1 MYNYSLKYQGHLL
14 GNYDLIKR
22 EVITCRVSK
31 LITKLLLLFHVI
43 GLFVEITFPSFM
55 LMVIYPICYEAFRL
69 SNANPNPAIFASSLY
84 IMLILVIC
92 FISITIPNPYKNTQ
106 LFFIIYIITITYLYI
121 VLALSILAMHFVN
134 VNSEND
140 VYTFNTAALVTLIV
154 FNVLFG
160 VAPMIFNF
168 KKISTNILE
177 MIYYLILGCPAYNS
191 VFMLHAM
198 CNIAEG
204 FGSTNIITKYYDLSL
219 ANSEEYYRKKG
230 LFMIGFVVLNC
241 LMGMFLLLLDNRSE
255 RVNCVL
261 TLGIIF
267 TVYNFVKMGTIVW
280 SRVFVVGKAQ
290 KDLYNYVKEE
300 TIREKIK
307 VKEDV
312 NVEAED
318 DKKEENGVCKGDC
331 SKVGGNNNNNSS
343 SNDVESHNK
352 QFLENMDNNVS
363 RSKKKKKK
371 KEHNHD
377 HEHVH
382 NKSKVKS
389 NSNSSSNVNKS
400 ENKRKFNGNEINNDV
415 GVE

>member
-1 MYNYSLKYQGHLL
+1 
-14 GNYDLIKR
+14 
-22 EVITCRVSK
+22 
-31 LITKLLLLFHVI
+31 
-43 GLFVEITFPSFM
+43 
-55 LMVIYPICYEAFRL
+55 
-69 SNANPNPAIFASSLY
+69 
-84 IMLILVIC
+84 
-92 FISITIPNPYKNTQ
+92 
-106 LFFIIYIITITYLYI
+106 
-121 VLALSILAMHFVN
+121 
-134 VNSEND
+134 
-140 VYTFNTAALVTLIV
+140 
-154 FNVLFG
+154 
-160 VAPMIFNF
+160 
-168 KKISTNILE
+168 
-177 MIYYLILGCPAYNS
+177 
-191 VFMLHAM
+191 
-198 CNIAEG
+198 
-204 FGSTNIITKYYDLSL
+204 
-219 ANSEEYYRKKG
+219 
-230 LFMIGFVVLNC
+230 
-241 LMGMFLLLLDNRSE
+241 
-255 RVNCVL
+255 
-261 TLGIIF
+261 
-267 TVYNFVKMGTIVW
+267 MGTIVW

-300 TIREKIK
+300 AIREKIK

-331 SKVGGNNNNNSS
+331 SKVGGNNSS

>member
-1 MYNYSLKYQGHLL
+1 
-14 GNYDLIKR
+14 
-22 EVITCRVSK
+22 
-31 LITKLLLLFHVI
+31 
-43 GLFVEITFPSFM
+43 
-55 LMVIYPICYEAFRL
+55 
-69 SNANPNPAIFASSLY
+69 
-84 IMLILVIC
+84 
-92 FISITIPNPYKNTQ
+92 
-106 LFFIIYIITITYLYI
+106 
-121 VLALSILAMHFVN
+121 
-134 VNSEND
+134 
-140 VYTFNTAALVTLIV
+140 
-154 FNVLFG
+154 
-160 VAPMIFNF
+160 
-168 KKISTNILE
+168 
-177 MIYYLILGCPAYNS
+177 
-191 VFMLHAM
+191 
-198 CNIAEG
+198 
-204 FGSTNIITKYYDLSL
+204 
-219 ANSEEYYRKKG
+219 
-230 LFMIGFVVLNC
+230 
-241 LMGMFLLLLDNRSE
+241 
-255 RVNCVL
+255 
-261 TLGIIF
+261 
-267 TVYNFVKMGTIVW
+267 MGTIVW

-300 TIREKIK
+300 AIREKIK

-312 NVEAED
+312 NVNVNAEVED

-331 SKVGGNNNNNSS
+331 SKVGGNNSS